1 MYVDSTVF
9 LLSLLRP
16 ERTPS
21 VAACDAFLDSLLR
34 GSRRASTATL
44 TWDEVTY
51 IVRREVGPEV
61 SIAKGRDLLD
71 FPHLGWLAV
80 TPEVL
85 RRAEGLYRAIPIRPR
100 DAIHGAVVLTYG
112 LEGIVS
118 ADQAFDGVPG
128 LVRFD
133 PLKLAGP

>member
-100 DAIHGAVVLTYG
+100 DAIHGACALENGETEILAEDRVFDQVRG
-112 LEGIVS
+112 LERVW
-118 ADQAFDGVPG
+118 P
-128 LVRFD
+128 
-133 PLKLAGP
+133 PP